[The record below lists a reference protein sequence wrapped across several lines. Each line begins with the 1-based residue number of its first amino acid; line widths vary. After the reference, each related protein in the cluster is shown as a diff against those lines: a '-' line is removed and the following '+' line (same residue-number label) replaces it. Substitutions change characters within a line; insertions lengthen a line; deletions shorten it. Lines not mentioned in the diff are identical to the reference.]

1 MDKTYLKERQIEYWT
16 SRQIEDFLLNEG
28 FDVFVN
34 PIPQSLEKLL
44 PADFVFQSTKLK
56 LFGFQYK
63 ALYHNSADHW
73 KLSNQQ
79 HQTLQ
84 AFDWIYY
91 GLSEMTSIKQSRNSL
106 YYLLIRD
113 TSMPFIK
120 KYELSSAYNS
130 VYSRWG
136 AFYKGLKNCTKGVR
150 IKSSGDL
157 REKVNPNKESDL
169 DGFARDMIDIFLTD
183 FNNNKVYK
191 YSSFIESN
199 EE

>member
-34 PIPQSLEKLL
+34 PIPQNLEKLL
-44 PADFVFQSTKLK
+44 PADFVFQSTKIK

-63 ALYHNSADHW
+63 ALYHNSVDHW
-73 KLSNQQ
+73 KLSSQQ

-84 AFDWIYY
+84 DFDWIYY
-91 GLSEMTSIKQSRNSL
+91 GFSEMDSLIQCRNSL
-106 YYLLIRD
+106 YYLLIQD
-113 TSMPFIK
+113 TSIPFTK
-120 KYELSSAYNS
+120 KYELVNAYKS

-136 AFYKGLKNCTKGVR
+136 AFYNGLKKCTKGVR
-150 IKSSGDL
+150 IKSSSDL
-157 REKVNPNKESDL
+157 REKVNPNKEPSL
-169 DGFARDMIDIFLTD
+169 DTFARDMIDIFLAD
-183 FNNNKVYK
+183 FNNKKVYK
-191 YSSFIESN
+191 YSSLIKPD